1 MSLNLTSLKLLCSEQ
16 ESNHTSLERHERE
29 SIMII
34 LSVLGELIL
43 NHNFLHCM
51 EKTSIMNVQQ
61 NIYVCILPKKVRHK
75 CE

>member
-1 MSLNLTSLKLLCSEQ
+1 
-16 ESNHTSLERHERE
+16 
-29 SIMII
+29 MIL

-51 EKTSIMNVQQ
+51 EKSSIMNIQQ

-75 CE
+75 CELINFHVLVNYSFKFSTKLA